1 MALIKETHYT
11 YKDVTILPA
20 VITNVEHRKECN
32 PFYEDDM
39 LPLFTAPMDTVVNES
54 NFALF
59 ETNKIHAILPR
70 VEKYPLETRVTYA
83 AGGKWA
89 AFSLDEFIHYFC
101 TPVIPM
107 FKGYPMRALIDIA
120 NGHMKSLF
128 DAVIKAKSIWGNN
141 LIIMA
146 GNMANPETYV
156 EYSKAGIDYVRCGIG
171 SGFGCLST
179 SNTGVHMPMAS
190 LIDNIKKI
198 KKDVEILRE
207 QTGHVY
213 KSVPKIIADGGIRNY
228 SDIIKALALGADYVM
243 VGSVFAKML
252 ESAAYKMMDRS
263 VGNKKLYLKFP
274 IERYENLRYE
284 GSVWKGDY
292 TDEFID
298 KMKASDRKVEKEN
311 HVIGQLEAIFYGMA
325 SREGQIAMNGEKTK
339 TSEGIKKTIK
349 VEYTMQGWTEN
360 FTDYLRSAMSYT
372 NNKTLEDFINVTNL
386 MVNSENAVNVV
397 NK

>member
-54 NFALF
+54 NFSLF

-70 VEKYPLETRVTYA
+70 VEQYPLETRVTYA
-83 AGGKWA
+83 TEGKWA

-107 FKGYPMRALIDIA
+107 FKGYPMRALIDVA
-120 NGHMKSLF
+120 NGHMKRLF
-128 DAVIKAKSIWGNN
+128 DAAIKAKSIWGNN

-146 GNMANPETYV
+146 GNIANPETYL

-190 LIDNIKKI
+190 LIDKIKTI
-198 KKDVEILRE
+198 KKDVEHWHE
-207 QTGHVY
+207 QSGNIY

-228 SDIIKALALGADYVM
+228 DDAIKTLALGADYAM
-243 VGSVFAKML
+243 IGSVFAKML
-252 ESAAYKMMDRS
+252 ESAAPK
-263 VGNKKLYLKFP
+263 
-274 IERYENLRYE
+274 E
-284 GSVWKGDY
+284 
-292 TDEFID
+292 
-298 KMKASDRKVEKEN
+298 EKDGE
-311 HVIGQLEAIFYGMA
+311 IYATFYGMA
-325 SREGQIAMNGEKTK
+325 SKEGQIAMNGEKTK
-339 TSEGIKKTIK
+339 TSEGVKKIIK

-372 NNKTLEDFINVTNL
+372 NNETLDRFVNETNL
-386 MVNSENAVNVV
+386 IVNSENAVNVV